1 MNVYGYTRVSTD
13 DQSISSDNQRQEIM
27 AYAEKHGL
35 TVAQIFQDED
45 VSGKI
50 PLRDRPQGKLL
61 WATLREGDL
70 VIISKLDR
78 GWRSTADAAGTL
90 ATWKQFGIRLAILDF
105 PVDTATDEGEMMFTQ
120 FASWAQYERK
130 RIGRRVSDAWQYL
143 KRNGKPYTTA
153 RPWGWTRKD
162 GEWVP
167 LPSERQIADRIRA
180 MREDGFTW
188 EGITL
193 RLARDGVKK
202 PVLVKSSAAGYYHA
216 SDVWR
221 LAHAAEAGY
230 PKTVRVRAE
239 GGGQRGKRSARG
251 YRSLPRESAR

>member
-1 MNVYGYTRVSTD
+1 MIYGYTRVSTD
-13 DQSISSDNQRQEIM
+13 DQAISSDNQRQEIE
-27 AYAEKHGL
+27 AYAAKHGL
-35 TVAQIFQDED
+35 EVANIFQDED

-50 PLRDRPQGKLL
+50 PLRDRPKGKLL
-61 WATLREGDL
+61 WATLRECDL

-78 GWRSTADAAGTL
+78 GWRSTADAATTL
-90 ATWKQFGIRLAILDF
+90 AAWKQFGIRLAILDF

-143 KRNGKPYTTA
+143 KRNGKPYSNT
-153 RPWGWTRKD
+153 RPFGWTRKD

-167 LPSERQIADRIRA
+167 LPEERRIADRILA

-193 RLARDGVKK
+193 RLARDDVRK
-202 PVLVKSSAAGYYHA
+202 PVVMRAGSRGYY
-216 SDVWR
+216 SPSEVWT
-221 LAHAAEAGY
+221 LARAAEAGY
-230 PKTVRVRAE
+230 PTTVKARVATGARP
-239 GGGQRGKRSARG
+239 GKRSAPG
-251 YRSLPRESAR
+251 YRSLPLESAR